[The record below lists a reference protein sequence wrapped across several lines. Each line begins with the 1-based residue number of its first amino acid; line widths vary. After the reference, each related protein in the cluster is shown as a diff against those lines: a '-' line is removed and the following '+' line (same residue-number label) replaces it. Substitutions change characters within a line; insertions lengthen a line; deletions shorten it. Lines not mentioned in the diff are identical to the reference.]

1 MIRHNIAQERQRL
14 KVLGAC
20 ITACVRL
27 FFRTGMEPSRRQLAK
42 NASNGSAGVFAHHTA
57 QKLDCGEVSG
67 EFAGA
72 RGWVEIEGGH
82 SIALTGVGWR

>member
-1 MIRHNIAQERQRL
+1 
-14 KVLGAC
+14 
-20 ITACVRL
+20 
-27 FFRTGMEPSRRQLAK
+27 LAK